1 VVGYFVRHGATLASM
16 MPSRRLGVALVL
28 IPTLIP
34 VFARE
39 RTLQEQ
45 AKKIRHGSK
54 VMVQLKNRTTVLG
67 RLVEVTDSNFTL
79 ELAPTSGSRR
89 DLLFQDVSSIR
100 QYRGTPKPVEAI
112 ASVPLIV
119 ICRIELIFNKNACR
133 GL

>member
-1 VVGYFVRHGATLASM
+1 M
-16 MPSRRLGVALVL
+16 ALVL
-28 IPTLIP
+28 ISTLIP
-34 VFARE
+34 LSARE

-45 AKKIRHGSK
+45 VKKIHHGSK
-54 VMVQLKNRTTVLG
+54 VEVQLKNRNTVFG
-67 RLVEVTDSNFTL
+67 RLVEVTDSNLTL
-79 ELAPTSGSRR
+79 ELATPSGSRR